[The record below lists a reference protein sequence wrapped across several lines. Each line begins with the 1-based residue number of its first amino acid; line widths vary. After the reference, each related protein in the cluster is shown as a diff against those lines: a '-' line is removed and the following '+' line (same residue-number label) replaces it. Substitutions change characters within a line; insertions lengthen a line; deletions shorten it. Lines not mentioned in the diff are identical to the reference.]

1 MRYIELV
8 NVYEALSATT
18 KRLEKTEILSNFLKE
33 LDNEILPKIVLMIL
47 GSVFPSWS
55 SEEQGVSEKLLIKA
69 IASVIGVSAID
80 VENTIREEGDIG
92 ETAEKLYSKRSQTIF
107 FAKDLSVEF
116 VYNNLRKL
124 ATISGNKSQSRK
136 ISVLLELLSSAKAKE
151 AKYICRTVIE
161 ELRIGVG
168 EGVIRDGLSQAFNID
183 KEVTERAYMLTNDLT
198 VVAKVSKEEGSEGL
212 SKLSLE
218 VGRPVK
224 PMLSQLSKNIENSIA
239 EMGNAYC
246 ETKYDGIRVQI
257 HRNGGSRENGNKI
270 NIFTRRL
277 ENITHAIPEIV
288 EYINGAV
295 PEDSKFIAEGEI
307 IVTRD
312 GKPISFQYI
321 LQRVRRKY
329 NIEKAMEDVPL
340 KLYLFDLLYLEKPL
354 IDEPLRVRRGE
365 LEGLIKISPNQIEL
379 SELVKVNSETAY
391 IAQKL
396 FNDSIAGGH
405 EGIMIKNLESEYIP
419 GIRGKKMLKYKA
431 EPETLDLVV
440 VGGTY
445 GNGKRAHW
453 IGSYLLAIR
462 DDGDGDS
469 IINNNNN
476 NDTVNNNINNIKNN
490 NLKTLAYAAT
500 GLDDDTLERLSKLM
514 EKYKITE
521 KGTQITVEPKI
532 FLEIAYSEIVKSP
545 EYEAGYSLRFPVVK
559 RIRDDI
565 GLNDIDTLER
575 LESMFKG

>member
-1 MRYIELV
+1 MKYIELV

-33 LDNEILPKIVLMIL
+33 LDDEILPKIALMIL

-92 ETAEKLYSKRSQTIF
+92 EAAEKLYSKRSQTTF
-107 FAKDLSVEF
+107 FAKDLSVEL

-168 EGVIRDGLSQAFNID
+168 EGVIRDGLSQAFDID
-183 KEVTERAYMLTNDLT
+183 KAVTERAYMLTNDLA
-198 VVAKVSKEEGSEGL
+198 VVAKVAKEEGGEGL

-224 PMLSQLSKNIENSIA
+224 PMLSQLSENIENSIA

-257 HRNGGSRENGNKI
+257 HRNGNKI
-270 NIFTRRL
+270 SIFTRRL
-277 ENITHAIPEIV
+277 ENITHAVPEIV
-288 EYINGAV
+288 EYINDAV

-365 LEGLIKISPNQIEL
+365 LEGLIKTSPNHIEL
-379 SELVKVNSETAY
+379 SELVKVNSETAD
-391 IAQKL
+391 IAQNL

-405 EGIMIKNLESEYIP
+405 EGIMIKNPESEYIP

-462 DDGDGDS
+462 DDGDSGNN
-469 IINNNNN
+469 INNNNN
-476 NDTVNNNINNIKNN
+476 NGTVNNNSNNNNINNRNNN